1 MKIYKPFNLTPR
13 NIRNHAR
20 KTSTI
25 PIMPQVSVWLNVP
38 RARVGSRPGVTKNK
52 SVNTYNPPANTR
64 NDIIT
69 VNFVGGVQAI

>member
-1 MKIYKPFNLTPR
+1 MKNYRPFTFTPR

-20 KTSTI
+20 KTSPI

-52 SVNTYNPPANTR
+52 SVNTYNPPANAR
-64 NDIIT
+64 NDKIT
-69 VNFVGGVQAI
+69 VIFVGGVQAI